1 MVDKWLWSKRRLLV
15 FSGIVFVILGAYKTL
30 QHITFNTY
38 AYDLGIR
45 SSILYNIAFGGRVW
59 DSLHSLHGF
68 SGHFHPVSFVLAGLY
83 RIWPNALLLC
93 LLQALAVALG
103 LFLLIK
109 LLEGWVKDR
118 RKHLVI
124 IALFLANPFLHHALC
139 FDFHPEI
146 FAIPLV
152 LLFFYLFKTNRA
164 WWALLPGFALL
175 TLKED
180 MGLVLLA
187 LGIYAL
193 VKRRW
198 VLGSV
203 MAVIGLM
210 WLPLVLFWILPV
222 FRSPGQSELIS
233 AHYASLGSS
242 AAEIIG
248 SILRRP
254 WLLIT
259 QTFGQ
264 PQKLL
269 TVALLVASV
278 GAFALTRWETAL
290 ILPLLLAHLLSDGE
304 HQSSL
309 TYQYSAGILPL
320 LFFASIKGIRR
331 INAPVIWILAGLAIP
346 ALVLR
351 FPNPF
356 KLGINLNRSL
366 QTHRL
371 IERIPAD
378 ACISVSNNL
387 APHLVNRKD
396 VVLYPR
402 IEDADY
408 VLIDLE
414 GNIYPAEWETRYE
427 DACRLAT
434 GYDTLAAQDGLLLL
448 KHERLKESP
457 PD

>member
-1 MVDKWLWSKRRLLV
+1 MVNKSFWSKRRLLV
-15 FSGIVFVILGAYKTL
+15 FSGIVFVILGTYKTL
-30 QHITFNTY
+30 QHLTFNTY

-45 SSILYNIAFGGRVW
+45 ASILYNVAFGGRVW
-59 DSLHSLHGF
+59 DSLHSFHGF
-68 SGHFHPVSFVLAGLY
+68 SGHFHPISFLLAGLY
-83 RIWPNALLLC
+83 RLWPNALLLC

-103 LFLLIK
+103 LFFLIK
-109 LLEGWVKDR
+109 LLEGWVKDS

-124 IALFLANPFLHHALC
+124 IALFLANPFLHHVLR
-139 FDFHPEI
+139 FDFHPEV

-152 LLFFYLFKTNRA
+152 LGFFYLFETDKT
-164 WWALLPGFALL
+164 WWALLPALALL
-175 TLKED
+175 TLKEE

-193 VKRRW
+193 AKRKW
-198 VLGSV
+198 IQGTL
-203 MAVIGLM
+203 MTAIGIA
-210 WLPLVLFWILPV
+210 WLPFVLFIVLPC
-222 FRSPGQSELIS
+222 FRAPGQGELIS
-233 AHYASLGSS
+233 AHYASLGSN
-242 AAEIIG
+242 AAEIIS

-254 WLLIT
+254 WIILT

-264 PQKLL
+264 PGKLL
-269 TVALLVASV
+269 TVALLAASV
-278 GAFALTRWETAL
+278 GALALTRWEAAL
-290 ILPLLLAHLLSDGE
+290 ILPLLLAHLLSDGP

-309 TYQYSAGILPL
+309 TYQYSAGVLPL

-331 INAPVIWILAGLAIP
+331 IKLPVALILAGLAIP

-356 KLGINLNRSL
+356 KLGVDFQRTASIYRS
-366 QTHRL
+366 

-378 ACISVSNNL
+378 ASLSVSNNL

-396 VVLYPR
+396 VVLYPQ

-414 GNIYPAEWETRYE
+414 GNIYPAEWESRYE
-427 DACRLAT
+427 DACRLTT